1 MKGRSLPSKQFAPFV
16 SSSSSSKIADPSE
29 MTDSAKGLTNLS
41 KTTGDSLKTSRHA
54 MIKPAE
60 ESSMMTINTSKT
72 STLNKTVALVKVIT
86 PSKTARPSSA
96 VAVAND
102 VHKLVQE
109 RTSKTPT
116 SNDSTIQDCRS
127 KIVNLPP
134 NITSSSDSP
143 KITSGSPK
151 ITSGSPKIATGSPK
165 ITADSPLPQEI
176 NSPMP
181 TEDTSDS
188 TDDANIGS
196 SNLKFISTHSCIKRT
211 PVPSKRLVPLVT
223 NMKCRRN
230 LIRPNGK
237 SDGGTVQPK
246 IKRVRIV
253 LSPLT
258 KETCMKLATNK
269 TGKASTS
276 PMQQKEPPCK
286 ESASSLP
293 GSVLTSSSD
302 EDYEPPSD
310 LHKTDMVTRTQR
322 KRKVASQIRYASF
335 LEDRRNRSDLQNH
348 QERSQTPES
357 ENSDRTGTVTR
368 MKRKRKS
375 VPPVRYAPF
384 AGIKSYWGDPQ
395 SYNRERSDTADSES
409 VISESVTSS
418 ISSDPPLT
426 NLRK

>member
-1 MKGRSLPSKQFAPFV
+1 MKGRSLPSKQFAPFI
-16 SSSSSSKIADPSE
+16 SSSSSSKIADPLE
-29 MTDSAKGLTNLS
+29 MTDSAKGLTNLP

-60 ESSMMTINTSKT
+60 ESSMIMASSSMTIT
-72 STLNKTVALVKVIT
+72 I

-102 VHKLVQE
+102 VHKSVQDG
-109 RTSKTPT
+109 TSKTPT

-151 ITSGSPKIATGSPK
+151 IASGSSK
-165 ITADSPLPQEI
+165 ITADSPQPQAI

-276 PMQQKEPPCK
+276 PVQQKEPPCK